1 MSPNIR
7 LRRTLLLCKTSHFA
21 QLPKCSGLC
30 ANKTVTFLR
39 SRVPSSLPHVSYH
52 KGCAYSRCF
61 SSTRSSDVCPIFSWE
76 VLLKCSLFYWKS
88 TSSIIQKPSQI
99 LLVKVFSFPWVPMKY
114 DCLSI
119 IIPTCARE
127 ILLIYP
133 FLQKD
138 CEPVVGR
145 AHVLF
150 NSTSLPQ
157 RRAQHLVHR
166 RYLTSIYW
174 SVFLL
179 MSECSAGT

>member
-7 LRRTLLLCKTSHFA
+7 FRRTLLLCKASHFA
-21 QLPKCSGLC
+21 QLPKCPGLC
-30 ANKTVTFLR
+30 ANKSVTSLR
-39 SRVPSSLPHVSYH
+39 SRVAPSFPRVSYH

-61 SSTRSSDVCPIFSWE
+61 FSTRSSDVCPIFSCE
-76 VLLKCSLFYWKS
+76 VLLKCSLFYWKP
-88 TSSIIQKPSQI
+88 TSSTIQKPSQI
-99 LLVKVFSFPWVPMKY
+99 LLVKVFPFPCVPVKY

-119 IIPTCARE
+119 ITPTCARVTFD
-127 ILLIYP
+127 YP

-166 RYLTSIYW
+166 RYLTTIYW